1 MSSPDTLSR
10 QVPLAHALAMPAL
23 VLGAFAIGASP
34 IFVRWSEIG
43 PIATAFHRMLWALP
57 LLWLWMRWE
66 RHSGHRPRLRPGDA
80 RALALAGLFFV
91 GDLIFW
97 HWSIGHTTVANATLF
112 ANFAPIIV
120 ALGAWLLFGQR
131 ITPGFLAG
139 MCVALAGA
147 GILLA
152 ASSGIGGGQV
162 LGDAFGLVTACFFGA
177 YMLAI
182 AGLRARLPT
191 AFIMFWSSLVTCLG
205 LLVASL
211 IAGEALWPASW
222 AGLCVLI
229 GLAAISQAAGQGLL
243 AFALGHLPAGL
254 SSLVVLLEPVAAALL
269 GWLLLGEMLGPWEGL
284 GAMVILAGIVLAR
297 RGAAT
302 PAG

>member
-1 MSSPDTLSR
+1 MSSPHAIPR
-10 QVPLAHALAMPAL
+10 HVPLAHPLAMPAL

-43 PIATAFHRMLWALP
+43 PVATAFHRMLWALP
-57 LLWLWMRWE
+57 PLWLWMRWE
-66 RHSGHRPRLRPGDA
+66 MAAGRRPRLRPGDA
-80 RALALAGLFFV
+80 WALTLAGLFFV

-97 HWSIGHTTVANATLF
+97 HWSIGHTSVANATLF
-112 ANFAPIIV
+112 ANFAPIVV
-120 ALGAWLLFGQR
+120 ALGAWALFGQR
-131 ITPGFLAG
+131 ITSRFLAG
-139 MCVALAGA
+139 MCLAFAGA
-147 GILLA
+147 AILLA
-152 ASSGIGGGQV
+152 ASSGFGGGRL
-162 LGDAFGLVTACFFGA
+162 LGDAYGLVTACFFGA

-191 AFIMFWSSLVTCLG
+191 AFVMFWSSLVTCLG
-205 LLVASL
+205 LLAASL
-211 IAGEALWPASW
+211 IAGERLWPSSW
-222 AGLCVLI
+222 AGLWVLVA
-229 GLAAISQAAGQGLL
+229 LAVVSQAAGQGLL

-297 RGAAT
+297 RGAT
-302 PAG
+302 SLTK